1 MTRKRKK
8 SGIRR
13 CESCGEIIFMDGE
26 RMPGSSRLRCASC
39 RYIEAESKRRD
50 GDIEPFDEPMFYSD
64 LDEFDYE
71 MMGDDPDFDL
81 EDYLQ

>member
-13 CESCGEIIFMDGE
+13 CQSCDDIIFMDGE

-39 RYIEAESKRRD
+39 RYIEAGSKRRD
-50 GDIEPFDEPMFYSD
+50 RHVKYFDDPDDSD
-64 LDEFDYE
+64 LDEYDYE
-71 MMGDDPDFDL
+71 MIGDPDFDL
-81 EDYLQ
+81 EEYLQ